1 VRRKN
6 REFNIFSMSALDLF
20 ASAMGAFMLIALISL
35 PYYLKTDHS
44 LMAEANR
51 QREEAERLMQEV
63 EQARQ
68 AMTEYEQRALAAE
81 SQLQRTFLVVLVT
94 WSTRDDV
101 DLYLV
106 DPTGATFWYE
116 NRRNPGRPG
125 ELSEDVIQGPGN
137 EVWQTEVAQPGL
149 YSVCIH
155 RYRTRSPGIV
165 QVRGSVFHK
174 DGRLGLSEVGLA
186 RNQMAALGA
195 VAVDERGNVSQR
207 PRGTASCPQLVT
219 VDYDPK
225 GP

>member
-1 VRRKN
+1 MRRRN
-6 REFNIFSMSALDLF
+6 RELNIFSMSALDLF
-20 ASAMGAFMLIALISL
+20 ASAMGAFMIIALISL

-51 QREEAERLMQEV
+51 QREVANRQRAEAERLMQEA
-63 EQARQ
+63 EDARQ
-68 AMTEYEQRALAAE
+68 GMREYEQRALAAE

-101 DLYLV
+101 DLHLV
-106 DPTGATFWYE
+106 DPAGATFWFQ

-137 EVWQTEVAQPGL
+137 EVWQTEVAEPGL

-155 RYRTRSPGIV
+155 RYTTRTSGIV

-174 DGRLGLSEVGLA
+174 DGRLGLSEVGLT

-195 VAVDERGNVSQR
+195 VEVDEQGNVFLRS
-207 PRGTASCPQLVT
+207 PHSASCP
-219 VDYDPK
+219 
-225 GP
+225 

>member
-1 VRRKN
+1 
-6 REFNIFSMSALDLF
+6 MSALDLF
-20 ASAMGAFMLIALISL
+20 ASAMGAFMIIALISL

-44 LMAEANR
+44 LMAEANMLREEADR
-51 QREEAERLMQEV
+51 QRAEAERLRQEA
-63 EQARQ
+63 EQTKQ
-68 AMTEYEQRALAAE
+68 DMMEYEQRALAAE

-94 WSTRDDV
+94 WATQDDV

-125 ELSEDVIQGPGN
+125 ELSEDVIRGPGN
-137 EVWQTEVAQPGL
+137 EVWQTEVAEPGL

-155 RYRTRSPGIV
+155 RFTTRSPGTV

-174 DGRLGLSEVGLA
+174 DGRLGLPEVGLVH
-186 RNQMAALGA
+186 NQMAALGA
-195 VAVDERGNVSQR
+195 VAVDERGNVTSRSRQE
-207 PRGTASCPQLVT
+207 ASCPQLVT

-225 GP
+225 AR

>member
-1 VRRKN
+1 
-6 REFNIFSMSALDLF
+6 MSALDLF

-35 PYYLKTDHS
+35 PYYLKTDQS
-44 LMAEANR
+44 LIAEANRQREEADR

-68 AMTEYEQRALAAE
+68 GMKEYEQRALAAE
-81 SQLQRTFLVVLVT
+81 SQLQRTFLIVLVT

-106 DPTGATFWYE
+106 DPTGAIFWYE

-137 EVWQTEVAQPGL
+137 EVWQTEVAGPGL

-155 RYRTRSPGIV
+155 RYTTRVPGVV

-174 DGRLGLSEVGLA
+174 DGRLGLSEVGLVH
-186 RNQMAALGA
+186 NQMAALGA
-195 VAVDERGNVSQR
+195 VAVDERGNLSQR
-207 PRGTASCPQLVT
+207 PRDTATCPQLVP

-225 GP
+225 AR